1 MRCASFLQG
10 GGREGVL
17 TTRTTTV
24 AMAVETEVEVDEA
37 MVVAVSVSVA
47 NVVDAAS
54 FETRLR
60 SRLLPCQRG
69 PWRRR

>member
-1 MRCASFLQG
+1 MPPSC
-10 GGREGVL
+10 REWWVGGVL
-17 TTRTTTV
+17 TTKIIDV
-24 AMAVETEVEVDEA
+24 AVAVEAEVEVDVA
-37 MVVAVSVSVA
+37 KVVAVAMAVA